1 MSWFGNV
8 IQSLGLGLDM
18 SALNEICD
26 PLEDVGHLSHYP
38 QPLLHQGQQLLVLL
52 RRGALLQQQ
61 KHNGF
66 LKKVSKNSTEISFS
80 SSRFYGF
87 FSVE

>member
-1 MSWFGNV
+1 
-8 IQSLGLGLDM
+8 M

-52 RRGALLQQQ
+52 RRGAFLQQ
-61 KHNGF
+61 KYNGF
-66 LKKVSKNSTEISFS
+66 LKGKVSTNSTEISFC
-80 SSRFYGF
+80 RVREIYLVGGDVV
-87 FSVE
+87 VELESFLVTLNSN